1 MTDDAYG
8 GGAAAERPVLK
19 CGDIPAAWLQMLGL
33 KVSPRIVLVVAHDLA
48 ATAAAIVASFYIRFE
63 ATGVADRLHTLV
75 LFLPGFIIYAGIIYS
90 LFHLYES
97 KWRFASL
104 PDLANIVRA
113 ASVLAVSILALDYV
127 LVAPNVLGLF
137 FFGKIT
143 ILLYWILQIV
153 FLSASRMAYRYFRY
167 TRTRHHAHSP
177 ESSPALVLGR
187 AADAEVLLRAIES
200 GAVTKI
206 WPAGILSPSAADQ
219 GQSIRGIPVLG
230 GFEALDAVV
239 SDLAERNTI
248 IARVIFTPSAFE
260 PDAKPEA
267 TLMHARRLGLTVSRL
282 PSLADGAE
290 MPRLAPV
297 NVEDLLLR
305 PSVKIDYARLE
316 SFLKGRSIVVTGGGG
331 SIGAEIC
338 DRTITFGAERL
349 LIIENSE
356 PALHAVL
363 ETLATKRA
371 QASIT
376 GRIADVRDRPRLF
389 RLMSE
394 FKPDI
399 VFHAAALK
407 HVPLLEQNWE
417 EGIKTN
423 VFGSVNV
430 ADAAAAAGATAMVMI
445 STDKAIEPVSVL
457 GATKR
462 FAEMY
467 CQALDADLARRPHGG
482 RQPMRLIAV
491 RFGNVLASN
500 GSVVPKFKAQ
510 IDAGGP
516 VTVTHPEMVR
526 YFMTIREACD
536 LVVTAASHALG
547 NERSDVAVYVL
558 NMGQPVKI
566 VDLAERMIRLAGLE
580 PGRDI
585 DIVFTGARPGE
596 RMQEVLFARG
606 EPTMDIGFDGVVA
619 ARPAQPSI
627 EAMRGW
633 LALLDQGL
641 AREEREAIYRVL
653 RDAVPD
659 FSGVAA

>member
-1 MTDDAYG
+1 VRGSAG
-8 GGAAAERPVLK
+8 LQSPVLEMR
-19 CGDIPAAWLQMLGL
+19 GIPCLARSKMLAL
-33 KVSPRIVLVVAHDLA
+33 FSSPRRALVVAHDLL
-48 ATAAAIVASFYIRFE
+48 ATAAAVVASFYVRFE
-63 ATGVADRLHTLV
+63 GNGLQERLDTLFT
-75 LFLPGFIIYAGIIYS
+75 FLPGFVVYAGFVYFF
-90 LFHLYES
+90 FHLYES

-104 PDLANIVRA
+104 PDLMNIFRA
-113 ASVLAVSILALDYV
+113 ATVLAVSLLVLDYV
-127 LVAPNVLGLF
+127 LVAPNVLGQF

-143 ILLYWILQIV
+143 IALYWILQMV
-153 FLSASRMAYRYFRY
+153 FLGAGRIGYRYFRY
-167 TRTRHHAHSP
+167 TRTRHHARSP
-177 ESSPALVLGR
+177 ESNPTLVLGR
-187 AADAEVLLRAIES
+187 AHDAEVLLRAIES
-200 GAVTKI
+200 GAVTKTR
-206 WPAGILSPSAADQ
+206 PVGILSPSTADQ
-219 GQSIRGIPVLG
+219 GQSVRGIPVLG
-230 GFEALDAVV
+230 TLASLDAVV
-239 SDLAERNTI
+239 NDLAQRDKTVT
-248 IARVIFTPSAFE
+248 RVIFTPSALE
-260 PDAKPEA
+260 PNAKPEA
-267 TLMHARRLGLTVSRL
+267 TLMHARRLGLIVSRL
-282 PSLADGAE
+282 PSLDEGGE

-305 PSVKIDYARLE
+305 PTVKIDYARLE
-316 SFLKGRSIVVTGGGG
+316 SFLKGRSVVVTGGGG

-338 DRTITFGAERL
+338 DRVIAFGAARL

-356 PALHAVL
+356 PALHAIL
-363 ETLATKRA
+363 ETLATRQA
-371 QASIT
+371 QPAIA
-376 GRIADVRDRPRLF
+376 GRLADVRDRARLF

-417 EGIKTN
+417 EGVKTN

-467 CQALDADLARRPHGG
+467 CQALDADFARRAHGG

-516 VTVTHPEMVR
+516 VTVTHPDMVR

-536 LVVTAASHALG
+536 LVVTAASHALDR
-547 NERSDVAVYVL
+547 ERASVSVYVL

-580 PGRDI
+580 PGRDV
-585 DIVFTGARPGE
+585 DIVFTGMRPGE

-606 EPTMDIGFDGVVA
+606 EPTVEIGFDGVVA
-619 ARPAQPSI
+619 ARLAQPPI

-633 LALLDQGL
+633 LAMLDQGL

-659 FSGVAA
+659 FQGAAA